1 MCVRIV
7 FVLQAAIT
15 CPGTFIAA
23 SISNEAIALQNA
35 CLPSISGPLPRNTV
49 YMGAPPTVK
58 QYRTSPSGLKD
69 HTTLQL
75 SYGMHLCYEV
85 VCLLMSVIMPLLP
98 VAAVVVAIYA
108 MPAPS
113 AQRLAASTGACNSPA
128 YIEAY
133 DITPFKLGQVVAQ
146 TAAWCDAQSDHCS
159 MSSFLSEMSRRE
171 YEQTDPAK
179 SIGVNDQTVVPCR
192 ADNCAHFADN
202 VPDVLSRCM
211 TNTSRTEGC
220 PELLLF
226 LRNVSVAG
234 VGASSPCV
242 MDVLVDCNQQA
253 IVAALK
259 WVPTGSLMPP
269 LTCARLVTEDVFA
282 LYSWREPLET
292 LQSCAQLMLAQLA
305 FYISFILTAF
315 ILKKLFVGRFQSGA
329 WDFWDLRSNEWIRLS
344 AGYILGGV
352 REGEHT
358 LGRALDGSQ
367 WRVVLYR
374 FFGMRVGKRVF
385 LDRNVATM
393 GAL

>member
-1 MCVRIV
+1 MV
-7 FVLQAAIT
+7 
-15 CPGTFIAA
+15 
-23 SISNEAIALQNA
+23 LQNA
-35 CLPSISGPLPRNTV
+35 CFPSISGPLANNMV
-49 YMGAPPTVK
+49 HMGVPPTAK
-58 QYRTSPSGLKD
+58 RWSLSSSLKD
-69 HTTLQL
+69 HATLRL
-75 SYGMHLCYEV
+75 GCGMV
-85 VCLLMSVIMPLLP
+85 VCFNVVSLLMAVALSLLP

-108 MPAPS
+108 LPAHN
-113 AQRLAASTGACNSPA
+113 AQSLAASTGACNSPA
-128 YIEAY
+128 YTEAY
-133 DITPFKLGQVVAQ
+133 HITPFKLGQVVAQ
-146 TAAWCDAQSDHCS
+146 TAAFCDAQTDHCS
-159 MSSFLSEMSRRE
+159 ISSFLSEMSRRG
-171 YEQTDPAK
+171 YEQADPAK
-179 SIGVNDQTVVPCR
+179 SIGVIHQTILPCR
-192 ADNCAHFADN
+192 ADNCAHFDDDL
-202 VPDVLSRCM
+202 PDALPRCM
-211 TNTSRTEGC
+211 TNASRIEWC
-220 PELLLF
+220 PEVLVL

-253 IVAALK
+253 IVAALN

-358 LGRALDGSQ
+358 LGKALDGSQ